1 MVSDPPALA
10 QPLPWGPLALP
21 VGDAEEV
28 AIWTLLESV
37 CDPEIPVLSL
47 REIGVLRAVN
57 ATPPV
62 WQLWITPTYNG
73 YPAMSQMKEDLLAA
87 MQQAGKQAE
96 VLTGLAPAWS
106 SDWITASGKEKLRA
120 YGIAPPHALAQQAD
134 TQRIRLA
141 PKMDSARIA
150 CPQCHSLDTTETS
163 PFGSTACK
171 AMYKCLACAEPFDY
185 FKPY

>member
-1 MVSDPPALA
+1 MSDPPALA

-73 YPAMSQMKEDLLAA
+73 CPAMSQMKEDLLAA

-120 YGIAPPHALAQQAD
+120 YGIAPPHVLAQQAG

>member
-1 MVSDPPALA
+1 VSQAPTLA
-10 QPLPWGPLALP
+10 QPLPLGPLALP
-21 VGDAEEV
+21 AGDSEEV

-47 REIGVLRAVN
+47 REIGVLRAIKAV
-57 ATPPV
+57 PPL

-73 YPAMSQMKEDLLAA
+73 CPAMSQMKEDLLAA

-96 VLTGLAPAWS
+96 VLTCLAPAWS

-120 YGIAPPHALAQQAD
+120 YGIAPPHALAQQAG